1 MKKYLLAVLFAVT
14 SSIMMQ
20 AQRMLPKQKG
30 LEINTGTLSGDSP
43 GRNYYLSIGLT
54 VNGRNGNYRLWAL
67 EYTHQYSTYKNLRI
81 PQETYSME
89 GGYSFYLFGDRRK
102 NISLNTAIS
111 GAIGYETINRGDDLL
126 YDGAKIL
133 NEENFIY
140 GVGGKLSLETYL
152 SDHFVL
158 LVQARAKIFWGTS
171 LEQLRPSAG
180 VGLRYN
186 F

>member
-1 MKKYLLAVLFAVT
+1 MKKYLLATLFVIT

-30 LEINTGTLSGDSP
+30 LEINAGTLSRYNSD
-43 GRNYYLSIGLT
+43 RNYYLSIGLT

-67 EYTHQYSTYKNLRI
+67 EYTHQYSKYKELRI

-89 GGYSFYLFGDRRK
+89 GGCSFYLLGDPAK
-102 NISLNTAIS
+102 NISLNTAIT
-111 GAIGYETINRGDDLL
+111 GIIGYETINRGNNIL

-140 GVGGKLSLETYL
+140 GAGGKLSLETYL

-158 LVQARAKIFWGTS
+158 LVQAKTKVFWGTS
-171 LEQLRPSAG
+171 LEQLRASAG

>member
-1 MKKYLLAVLFAVT
+1 MKKYLFAVMFVLT
-14 SSIMMQ
+14 SITIVQ
-20 AQRMLPKQKG
+20 GQRMLPKQKG
-30 LEINTGTLSGDSP
+30 LEINTGTLSADSSAQ
-43 GRNYYLSIGLT
+43 NHYLNIGLII
-54 VNGRNGNYRLWAL
+54 NGRNGNYRLWSL
-67 EYTHQYSTYKNLRI
+67 EYTKQYSEYKELRI
-81 PQETYSME
+81 PQETYSIEM
-89 GGYSFYLFGDRRK
+89 GYSFCLLGDRNK
-102 NISLNTAIS
+102 TISLNTAIT
-111 GAIGYETINRGDDLL
+111 GGIGYETINRGNNLL

-140 GVGGKLSLETYL
+140 GAGGRLSLETYL

-158 LVQARAKIFWGTS
+158 LVQARAKVFWRSS

>member
-1 MKKYLLAVLFAVT
+1 MKKYLLAVLFVVT
-14 SSIMMQ
+14 SSTMIQ

-30 LEINTGTLSGDSP
+30 LEINAGTLSRYDSD
-43 GRNYYLSIGLT
+43 RNYYLSIGLT
-54 VNGRNGNYRLWAL
+54 VNGRNGNYKLWAL
-67 EYTHQYSTYKNLRI
+67 EYTHQYSTYKELRI

-89 GGYSFYLFGDRRK
+89 GGYSFYLFGDIRK
-102 NISLNTAIS
+102 NISLNTAIT
-111 GAIGYETINRGDDLL
+111 GLIGYETINRGNDIL

-140 GVGGKLSLETYL
+140 GAGGKLSLETYL

-158 LVQARAKIFWGTS
+158 LVQARAKVFCGTS
-171 LEQLRPSAG
+171 VEQLRPSAG
-180 VGLRYN
+180 VGLRHN

>member
-1 MKKYLLAVLFAVT
+1 MKKYLLTVLFVVA
-14 SSIMMQ
+14 SSIMVQ

-30 LEINTGTLSGDSP
+30 VEINVGTLSRYDFD
-43 GRNYYLSIGLT
+43 RNYYFSIGLT
-54 VNGRNGNYRLWAL
+54 VNGRNGNYRLWSL
-67 EYTHQYSTYKNLRI
+67 EYTHQYSTYKELRI

-89 GGYSFYLFGDRRK
+89 GGYSFYLLGDTRK
-102 NISLNTAIS
+102 NISINAAIS
-111 GAIGYETINRGDDLL
+111 GLIGYETINCGNDIL

-140 GVGGKLSLETYL
+140 GAGGKLSLETYL

-158 LVQARAKIFWGTS
+158 LVQARAKILWGTS
-171 LEQLRPSAG
+171 LEQLRPSTG
-180 VGLRYN
+180 IGLRYN